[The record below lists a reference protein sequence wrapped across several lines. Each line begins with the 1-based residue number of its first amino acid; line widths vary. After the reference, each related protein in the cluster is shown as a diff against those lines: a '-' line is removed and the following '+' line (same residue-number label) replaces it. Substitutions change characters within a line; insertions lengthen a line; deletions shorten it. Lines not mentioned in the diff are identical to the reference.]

1 MSYRPRLF
9 SLQSSLFRFNRCHSQ
24 IVSHFSSLIHPCRSA
39 SIKNHARTH
48 TTYIRIWLY
57 VLISGASSNQPI
69 GFRHFYIHTLH
80 SLYLYIVL
88 LLLLFFFYYY
98 YSFKYAPKTIFSDC
112 CGAVHAAQHTQASTH
127 AHVHTSCASSADA
140 PCYDH
145 CVRARGHFYII
156 SAGRT

>member
-24 IVSHFSSLIHPCRSA
+24 IVSHFSSHIHPCRSA

-57 VLISGASSNQPI
+57 ILISGASSNQPI

-88 LLLLFFFYYY
+88 LLLLFFFFIIIIHLNTHQRQ
-98 YSFKYAPKTIFSDC
+98 YSPTAAEQYTPRSTLMQARTRTYTHHVPLRRTLRATITVYARAGT
-112 CGAVHAAQHTQASTH
+112 ST
-127 AHVHTSCASSADA
+127 
-140 PCYDH
+140 
-145 CVRARGHFYII
+145 
-156 SAGRT
+156 